1 MRVTLRARSPS
12 STALLNDFRNIARP
26 LGVLLMAFSAA
37 FLPPVA
43 VSAYYAEGAYKTYL
57 GSMAVNF
64 ALGLLIAWLGRGRR
78 RELKSRDGFLL
89 VALTWTVLAAT
100 AALPL
105 MLGLGLSFTD
115 AYFETMSGFT
125 TTGATVI
132 DGLDHLAHAHNLW
145 RHELNWLGGLGII
158 GLAMAVLPLLGV
170 GGMQVYRAEAT
181 GPIKDS
187 KLTPR
192 FVHTARSLWLI
203 YIALTIACILALKA
217 AGMGW
222 FDAVC
227 HAFAALSLGGFSTH
241 DASVGY
247 FNSPLI
253 EAVLIAFMLLAGI
266 NFATHFLAWRGRSL
280 RPYLKDAE
288 ALAMLGLIVVSCLA
302 LAAYL
307 TYERIYAS
315 FFTSLRYI
323 SFNLVSMALDCG
335 LVNADFDRWPLF
347 VPLWMLLLSCL
358 TASAG
363 STGGGIKMIRTLIL
377 FKQSTRELFSLIHP
391 NGMHALKVGGQVI
404 PDRTALSVFGFI
416 HLYTFSILVLT
427 FLLII
432 SGMDFLPAVSAI
444 VSTINNAGPGLRE
457 IGPSTTYHVLSDFQT
472 WVCTAS
478 MLIGRLEV
486 FVLVV
491 LMTPTFWRE

>member
-1 MRVTLRARSPS
+1 LFK
-12 STALLNDFRNIARP
+12 DFLHISRP
-26 LGVLLMAFSAA
+26 LGTLVMAFSAA
-37 FLPPVA
+37 FIPPLGF
-43 VSAYYAEGAYKTYL
+43 SMHYNEGAFNAYL
-57 GSMAVNF
+57 WSMAGNF
-64 ALGLLIAWLGRGRR
+64 ALGLLMWWGGRGQR

-89 VALTWTVLAAT
+89 VALTWSVLAAT
-100 AALPL
+100 AAVPL
-105 MLGLGLSFTD
+105 MIGLGLSFTD

-132 DGLDHLAHAHNLW
+132 SGLDHIAHAHNLW

-170 GGMQVYRAEAT
+170 GGMQVYRAEST

-203 YIALTIACILALKA
+203 YVALTAACIVALKL

-253 EAVLIAFMLLAGI
+253 EVVLIFFMLLAGI
-266 NFATHFLAWRGRSL
+266 NFATHFLAWRGKSL
-280 RPYLKDAE
+280 RPYLRDAE
-288 ALAMLGLIVVSCLA
+288 ASVMLGLIVGSCVVLA
-302 LAAYL
+302 GYL
-307 TYERIYAS
+307 WFTGTYSTYWTS
-315 FFTSLRYI
+315 FRYV

-335 LVNADFDRWPLF
+335 LVNTDFDRWPLF

-358 TASAG
+358 ASSAG
-363 STGGGIKMIRTLIL
+363 STGGGIKMVRTLIL
-377 FKQSTRELFSLIHP
+377 FKQSARELFSLLHP
-391 NGMHALKVGGQVI
+391 SGMHTLKVGGQVI
-404 PDRTALSVFGFI
+404 PDRTVLSVFGFI
-416 HLYTFSILVLT
+416 HLYTLSVIVLT

-432 SGMDFLPAVSAI
+432 SGMDFLSAVSAI
-444 VSTINNAGPGLRE
+444 ISTINNAGPGLRE
-457 IGPSTTYHVLSDFQT
+457 VGPATTYAVLTDFQT

-478 MLIGRLEV
+478 MLVGRLEV

-491 LMTPTFWRE
+491 LMTPAFWRE